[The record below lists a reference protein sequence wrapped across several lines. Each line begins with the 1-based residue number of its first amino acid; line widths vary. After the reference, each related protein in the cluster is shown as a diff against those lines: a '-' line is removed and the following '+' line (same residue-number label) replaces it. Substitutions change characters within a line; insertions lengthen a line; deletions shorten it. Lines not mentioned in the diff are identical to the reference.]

1 MASSLVNEIMGDL
14 RKGKGGGSSK
24 AGAPVEDDAEPV
36 EEMETEGEEYG
47 SDEEKAMADF
57 TDATTPAEKAAAM
70 RAFLEI
76 CVPKIM
82 GGSTEE

>member
-14 RKGKGGGSSK
+14 RKKGAGSAK
-24 AGAPVEDDAEPV
+24 PPEEGEEPA
-36 EEMETEGEEYG
+36 EEMEGEEYG

-82 GGSTEE
+82 GGQTEE